1 MIDISGPKEIDVD
14 SFVKCLPGGLCL
26 CLCLCLAVG
35 CQISNNF
42 PNRVIFFLT
51 PGASITTTTTTITI
65 TNGLK
70 VRKCYFD
77 LLVNAPYCLLKLLI

>member
-14 SFVKCLPGGLCL
+14 SFVKCLPGCL

-42 PNRVIFFLT
+42 PNRGNFFLT
-51 PGASITTTTTTITI
+51 PGASITTTTTITI

>member
-14 SFVKCLPGGLCL
+14 SFVKCLPG

-65 TNGLK
+65 TITNGLK

-77 LLVNAPYCLLKLLI
+77 LLVNALYCLLKLLI